1 MSDTYKIT
9 NFVDEE
15 EDSFTFATSGRPCTE
30 TFLVCQ
36 RHISMV
42 STTIKKCLLL
52 STIFIIFIV
61 LPLLR
66 RL

>member
-15 EDSFTFATSGRPCTE
+15 EDSLTFATSGRPCTE
-30 TFLVCQ
+30 TFLV
-36 RHISMV
+36 
-42 STTIKKCLLL
+42 LLL
-52 STIFIIFIV
+52 STIVIILIV